1 MTEPLYQTDTYLFEC
16 LATVKRAQFEEGK
29 LRVVLD
35 RTIFYPQGG
44 GQPTDVGCIRSV
56 SGDKT
61 MNVTFA
67 RLSPQTGEIEHE
79 GGLTAGSPP
88 EGEEGG
94 FAVGEQVTLQID
106 KDRRLL
112 NARLHSA
119 GHLLDGALQ
128 LLEVPLVGIK
138 GYHFPDGPYVEYVP
152 RSDQEVDL
160 AELLSRESQ
169 SRIEL
174 MASQMIAEARPI
186 TVYKAKPGDCA
197 PKLYAA
203 LPEKARQSEE
213 VRLIRFE
220 GVPLD
225 GPCGGTHLANTRE
238 IGKFGIR
245 KVGQRK
251 GVVKIS
257 YSIE

>member
-1 MTEPLYQTDTYLFEC
+1 M
-16 LATVKRAQFEEGK
+16 KRVQFEEGK

-35 RTIFYPQGG
+35 QTIFYPQGG

-61 MNVTFA
+61 LNVTFA
-67 RLSPQTGEIEHE
+67 RLLPQTGEIEHE
-79 GGLTAGSPP
+79 GSLAGAQ
-88 EGEEGG
+88 EG
-94 FAVGEQVTLQID
+94 FAVGEQVLLQVD

-128 LLEVPLVGIK
+128 LLNVPLIGTK
-138 GYHFPDGPYVEYVP
+138 GYHFPDGPYVEYIP
-152 RSDQEVDL
+152 QGDQIDL
-160 AELLSRESQ
+160 TELLSKESQ

-174 MASQMIAEARPI
+174 KAKQMIAEERPI
-186 TVYKAKPGDCA
+186 TVYKIKPSECA
-197 PKLYAA
+197 PELYAA

-245 KVGQRK
+245 KMGQKK

-257 YSIE
+257 YFIE